1 MKTIAARPTFGNKCA
16 ADAEKIVD
24 AIVQILGCLLP
35 PPPQNTALALASLR
49 NLINDAIQLAIEM
62 RTHPAEYMMKRPPM
76 PEYDD
81 CGEVINAVHF
91 KASVMQNCETDT
103 ASGEELEAEGATLK
117 IILFP
122 QVVRRGND
130 HLDDYDN
137 EITVLPMQVLV
148 TRPRSNQSTGSPL
161 GNELQQ
167 GGVQRL
173 TPITDQSP
181 RASWGTTPEVARVG
195 STTRMPMIPEQT
207 IRLVRHSADGSG
219 QEE

>member
-1 MKTIAARPTFGNKCA
+1 MIFQT
-16 ADAEKIVD
+16 
-24 AIVQILGCLLP
+24 LGCLLP

-49 NLINDAIQLAIEM
+49 NLLNDAVQLALEM
-62 RTHPAEYMMKRPPM
+62 RTHPAEYMMKRSPV

-81 CGEVINAVHF
+81 RGEVINVVPF

-103 ASGEELEAEGATLK
+103 ASGEEHEAEGATVK

-130 HLDDYDN
+130 DLDDYDN

-148 TRPRSNQSTGSPL
+148 TRPESNRSTGSPL
-161 GNELQQ
+161 GNELQR

-173 TPITDQSP
+173 TPITEHTPQ
-181 RASWGTTPEVARVG
+181 ASQGTAAAVARVG

-207 IRLVRHSADGSG
+207 VRLIGDSAVDGSV